1 MKTVTITDEERPDGE
16 VGEIWL
22 QGNNIGRGYWGRPDK
37 TRRTFGA
44 KLQSRL
50 IEGSHAHGSPI
61 GGKWLRTGDLG
72 VYLDGELYITGL
84 TADLAII
91 DGRNHHP
98 QDIEATT
105 AEASPTVRRDT

>member
-84 TADLAII
+84 TADLALT
-91 DGRNHHP
+91 GLRP
-98 QDIEATT
+98 
-105 AEASPTVRRDT
+105 SPTRHAFGRQCLGAPVGG